1 MFLLLVLLT
10 RLGELHADPH
20 PDKTFLETTIPEKIS
35 SSDAKTDPENNV
47 GSTMA
52 RAREKLAKTR
62 IKIAYIITIKGK
74 PYFVHLRKHCL
85 DHHFYLRF
93 LLFTYMTKMTSN
105 ILSLCQLR
113 GTLQLKNI
121 SYGIEPMEAVSG
133 FVHMIY
139 EEKNDNTN
147 IPLLGENKTY
157 SYNNLYYHIRRS
169 SEFDYMG
176 SDIKVVTQK
185 IIQIIVFKKHPTF
198 IGATFP
204 GKICNKNYAVGVALY
219 PEDLSLESY
228 TISIV
233 QLLGFNLGLS
243 YDNPD
248 TCYCSEDVCTM
259 SPKAVQSRGVKDF
272 STCTLDDF
280 KYLAS
285 HSGFGCLQRILPEM
299 PVYKQQ
305 KKRTCGNGQLEQG
318 EQCDCGTVKNCTH
331 KDCCDPKT
339 CTMKANKQCGSGECC
354 TQDCKLKSIGIQCRK
369 SYDECDFTEYCNGV
383 SPHCMPDTYARNGQ
397 SCDSGDSFCY
407 KGRCRIFTKQCKE
420 LIGGASRGA
429 PFACYDE
436 VNSRGD
442 RYGNCGRNHC
452 SYAHLLCGKLVC
464 AWPHKELVSR
474 ANLSVIYTHVREEMC
489 VSTYRNQNKGNKNP
503 WTTIYS
509 PEERDDTFVEDGSVC
524 GPDMYCV
531 NFNCVEIQY
540 QVNYQT
546 CNSSHHCNSHGICNN
561 LNHCHCQNGFAPPE
575 CLEKKGEFGSIDDGH
590 IPPYAISSKVSQDGR
605 LQVHPGAMEEEAVP
619 CKSDLGGRS
628 TTPSKHRFELIF
640 YISLPLLI
648 ITAAVVIKQNKI
660 RELCYRGETES
671 DRNLCQ
677 KKAAVTANYPPVKAT
692 VCNNIGLEK
701 GHYQRNP
708 QKLN

>member
-1 MFLLLVLLT
+1 
-10 RLGELHADPH
+10 
-20 PDKTFLETTIPEKIS
+20 
-35 SSDAKTDPENNV
+35 
-47 GSTMA
+47 
-52 RAREKLAKTR
+52 
-62 IKIAYIITIKGK
+62 
-74 PYFVHLRKHCL
+74 
-85 DHHFYLRF
+85 
-93 LLFTYMTKMTSN
+93 
-105 ILSLCQLR
+105 
-113 GTLQLKNI
+113 
-121 SYGIEPMEAVSG
+121 
-133 FVHMIY
+133 
-139 EEKNDNTN
+139 
-147 IPLLGENKTY
+147 
-157 SYNNLYYHIRRS
+157 
-169 SEFDYMG
+169 MG

-185 IIQIIVFKKHPTF
+185 IIQIIGFVNTILSQLKLTVVISSIEIWSNKNKISTTGNPNIILSRFLEWKYKHVSQPHQTAYLFAFKKHPSF

-204 GKICNKNYAVGVALY
+204 GKICNKNYAVGVAL
-219 PEDLSLESY
+219 
-228 TISIV
+228 
-233 QLLGFNLGLS
+233 
-243 YDNPD
+243 
-248 TCYCSEDVCTM
+248 
-259 SPKAVQSRGVKDF
+259 
-272 STCTLDDF
+272 
-280 KYLAS
+280 
-285 HSGFGCLQRILPEM
+285 
-299 PVYKQQ
+299 
-305 KKRTCGNGQLEQG
+305 
-318 EQCDCGTVKNCTH
+318 NCTH

-339 CTMKANKQCGSGECC
+339 CSMKANKQCGSGECC

-489 VSTYRNQNKGNKNP
+489 VSTYRNQNKANKNP
-503 WTTIYS
+503 WTTIDS

-540 QVNYQT
+540 QVNYQM

-590 IPPYAISSKVSQDGR
+590 IPPSG
-605 LQVHPGAMEEEAVP
+605 
-619 CKSDLGGRS
+619 
-628 TTPSKHRFELIF
+628 
-640 YISLPLLI
+640 
-648 ITAAVVIKQNKI
+648 
-660 RELCYRGETES
+660 
-671 DRNLCQ
+671 
-677 KKAAVTANYPPVKAT
+677 
-692 VCNNIGLEK
+692 
-701 GHYQRNP
+701 
-708 QKLN
+708 